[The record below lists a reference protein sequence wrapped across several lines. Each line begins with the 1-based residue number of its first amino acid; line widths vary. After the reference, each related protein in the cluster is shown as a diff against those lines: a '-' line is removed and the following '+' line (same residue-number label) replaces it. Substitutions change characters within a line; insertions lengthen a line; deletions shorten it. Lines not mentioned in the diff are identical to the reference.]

1 LFFAPLFFSLAPTAG
16 RIVVLIG
23 LLFNRHPLDIGVC
36 PLVKLMPV
44 EGNALF
50 SNGEFTDVGADV
62 FVENCSA
69 HTEVSGCVFRPNKTR
84 RSL

>member
-1 LFFAPLFFSLAPTAG
+1 MALAAG

-23 LLFNRHPLDIGVC
+23 LLFNCHALDVGVC
-36 PLVKLMPV
+36 PLVQLVAV

-50 SNGEFTDVGADV
+50 SYGEFADVGADG

-69 HTEVSGCVFRPNKTR
+69 HAEVSRCVFRPDEAR
-84 RSL
+84 RGL

>member
-23 LLFNRHPLDIGVC
+23 LLFNRHGLDVGVC
-36 PLVKLMPV
+36 PLVQFMTV

-50 SNGEFTDVGADV
+50 SNGEFADVGADGALE
-62 FVENCSA
+62 FFPA
-69 HTEVSGCVFRPNKTR
+69 HAEVSRGVHRPYEAGR
-84 RSL
+84 GL